1 MPNFTLPRSDA
12 HAPRTSQTLYVGPR
26 RAPTPV
32 AARRRARAL
41 ATGRR
46 RAVQRLSARTYAPH
60 PGWRNFLEPGVRVV
74 ESQREALH
82 LVDKLI
88 DDEDW
93 RGDKRTAWT
102 AILHQLVRSMD
113 WTTGLVT
120 AVTVAR
126 LGEAGG
132 RASRT
137 VSRVLAWARHAGLLA
152 VVEAGASPQFLGSDR
167 GRTPTYALV
176 TRRPREPLTPAR
188 RVPVEVAVEETGD
201 LPNVWVDQNPLN
213 GGRLEHHS
221 RPTPDWPLFRIPQS
235 PSERNQ
241 ATHYLLRRLGLDA
254 AGVSGV
260 PLWRARA
267 LLHRWWQAGASPAG
281 VLHAIERHPDHP
293 RQRRGDA
300 LRGARDPLRVLGH
313 RLAPWQGRLNELPSA
328 VLGVRGDYLA
338 AQRASLTQR
347 IHDAAICAADQA
359 FLPASS
365 TAARDRARRNLAEHL
380 SQLRSGRTPRR
391 RPVPGSTESQRRG

>member
-1 MPNFTLPRSDA
+1 MPDFTLLRPEA
-12 HAPRTSQTLYVGPR
+12 HAPHTSQTLYVGPR

-46 RAVQRLSARTYAPH
+46 RAVQRLSARTFAPH

-74 ESQREALH
+74 ESQREALQ
-82 LVDKLI
+82 LVNELI
-88 DDEDW
+88 DGEDW
-93 RGDKRTAWT
+93 RGDRRTAWT

-120 AVTVAR
+120 AVTIAR

-132 RASRT
+132 RAGRT

-152 VVEAGASPQFLGSDR
+152 VVEAGASPQLLGSDH

-176 TRRPREPLTPAR
+176 TRRPPEPLTPAR
-188 RVPVEVAVEETGD
+188 PGPVEVVVDESGD
-201 LPNVWVDQNPLN
+201 PPSVWVDQKPLN
-213 GGRLEHHS
+213 GRRLEHHS
-221 RPTPDWPLFRIPQS
+221 HPKPDWPLFRIPQS

-241 ATHYLLRRLGLDA
+241 ATRYLLRRLGLDD

-293 RQRRGDA
+293 QQRRGDA

-313 RLAPWQGRLNELPSA
+313 RLAPWQGRLHELPPA
-328 VLGVRGDYLA
+328 VIGVRGDYLA

-347 IHDAAICAADQA
+347 IDKAAASAAQA

-365 TAARDRARRNLAEHL
+365 AATRDRARHDLAE
-380 SQLRSGRTPRR
+380 QLRRPRSRRTPRR
-391 RPVPGSTESQRRG
+391 LVPGSTEGWRRG